1 MRITIPHN
9 NRFVRGLLGLALAM
23 LFVQCGVTQSS
34 GRGQSS
40 RYLATQSDSGIDG
53 NRAWRPTRQNSIPVT
68 RNAAV
73 EKWVQAFQGPL
84 KKSFDRWFAR
94 LGHYGPVIDRILDDS
109 AVPRDLI
116 YLAMIESGFNLSAYS
131 SAAASG
137 PWQFIASTGRMYGL
151 DSKIVDERRDLES
164 ATRAAAA
171 HLKDL
176 YKVYGDWYL
185 AFAAYNAGPGKV
197 NSAIRQA
204 GTTDYWKLA
213 SPKGRYLR
221 QETKDYVPK
230 LLAAM
235 QIVKNYRHYG
245 YTDSNFSQPLQYD
258 RVVLTD
264 ATDIGTIAKCA
275 RTSSDVIREM
285 NPALIR
291 GITAPDDQTNVYLPK
306 GARDDFRRNY
316 AMIPPAKRLDR
327 QVLLALAGS
336 SASDAVPAKVSYYK
350 VRKGDTLK
358 AIARKHKVTE
368 SKIASWNRLGRKSQ
382 LKVGMKLKIMKPG
395 SGVMFAGGAP
405 VKRMSGVASIIS
417 QDTQNPMDVGS
428 VSSRREAKSVK
439 VEMPTMVAKLGD
451 FSTEAIPDQP
461 AVVITDASDFTESAN
476 FDVASIG
483 LRGGETGSSVAGVPT
498 TAAGIIP
505 RVVESAAYSALAPM
519 PAEAV
524 QARLMPKPLVR
535 AQHVVRRGETLQA
548 IALQYKMTVAE
559 LKQLN
564 NLKNN
569 MLYANQKLVVDG
581 KSARG
586 SLSDTAGATKPAGV
600 TRLHVVKTAETLS
613 GIAQKYSMTMAAVKS
628 LNNMSGSSVFVGQ
641 KLKVTG
647 SGGAVIS
654 RPMAS
659 TTQSTQASVTQ
670 VKSGQKYITHKIK
683 SGETLW
689 TLSKKYQ
696 VKILDIKKWNAL
708 SGDAVKPNQ
717 TLKIMA
723 MNAPV
728 ATAAQKSAL

>member
-1 MRITIPHN
+1 MRVRIHHN
-9 NRFVRGLLGLALAM
+9 GFVRGLLGLVLAM
-23 LFVQCGVTQSS
+23 PFVQCGATQGSVR
-34 GRGQSS
+34 GGQSS
-40 RYLATQSDSGIDG
+40 RYLAIQSDSGTDG
-53 NRAWRPTRQNSIPVT
+53 NRAWRPTRQNSIPAT

-84 KKSFDRWFAR
+84 KKSFDRWFTR
-94 LGHYGPVIDRILDDS
+94 LGHYGPVIDRILDD
-109 AVPRDLI
+109 AGVPRDLI

-131 SAAASG
+131 TAAASG

-151 DSKIVDERRDLES
+151 DSKIVDERRDIES

-176 YKVYGDWYL
+176 YKIYGDWYL

-197 NSAIRQA
+197 NAAIRQA

-213 SPKGRYLR
+213 SPKSRYLR

-306 GARDDFRRNY
+306 GASDEFRRNY
-316 AMIPPAKRLDR
+316 AMIPPAQRMASLDR
-327 QVLLALAGS
+327 QMLLALAGS
-336 SASDAVPAKVSYYK
+336 SGSDAVPAKVSYYK

-358 AIARKHKVTE
+358 VIARKNKVSE

-428 VSSRREAKSVK
+428 VSSRKESNPVK

-461 AVVITDASDFTESAN
+461 AVVITDASDFADSTR

-483 LRGGETGSSVAGVPT
+483 LRGGETGSSVAGVPN
-498 TAAGIIP
+498 TAAGMIP
-505 RVVESAAYSALAPM
+505 QVVDTYSALAPM
-519 PAEAV
+519 AVEAA
-524 QARLMPKPLVR
+524 QSSLMQKPLVR
-535 AQHVVRRGETLQA
+535 IQHVVRRGETLQV
-548 IALQYKMTVAE
+548 IATQYRMTVAE
-559 LKQLN
+559 LKRLN

-569 MLYANQKLVVDG
+569 ILYANQKLVVDG
-581 KSARG
+581 KSVRG
-586 SLSDTAGATKPAGV
+586 SVSNATAETKPNGA

-613 GIAQKYSMTMAAVKS
+613 GIAQKYSMTMADVKA

-647 SGGAVIS
+647 SGGAVAS
-654 RPMAS
+654 GSVAS
-659 TTQSTQASVTQ
+659 TQVAKASVAQ
-670 VKSGQKYITHKIK
+670 VKPGQKYITHKIK

-708 SGDAVKPNQ
+708 TGDAVKPNQ

-728 ATAAQKSAL
+728 ASAAPKSAL